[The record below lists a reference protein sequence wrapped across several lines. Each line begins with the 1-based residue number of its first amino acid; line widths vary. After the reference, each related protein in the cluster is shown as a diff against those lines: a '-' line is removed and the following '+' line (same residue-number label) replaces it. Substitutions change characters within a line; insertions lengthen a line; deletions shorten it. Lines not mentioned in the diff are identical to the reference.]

1 MISLE
6 DVLDLCPLTRDEI
19 AAIAEHEH
27 IDGIAAVGLADYLMH
42 LPKGP
47 QAVQVMI
54 CDDIRAALH
63 RDDLTHARALFAT
76 LRHFMADH
84 PDAARGAPG

>member
-1 MISLE
+1 MINLE
-6 DVLDLCPLTRDEI
+6 DILDMTCLSREEL
-19 AAIAEHEH
+19 AAIGEHEH
-27 IDGIAAVGLADYLMH
+27 LDGIGMAAKAEYLMH

-47 QAVQVMI
+47 QAVQKMI

-63 RDDLTHARALFAT
+63 GHDVAHARELFVT

-84 PDAARGAPG
+84 PEAARGAD